1 MSESRDT
8 TRSCRIYDSFDWR
21 LFAAGASLE
30 WCFSEVPTLADP
42 RTGLLEGL
50 HPQRPMLR
58 WRDLRAPH
66 ATLIQQPSD
75 TEPGLLEELAD
86 GPVRERLA
94 RLLEMRRLLPRVD
107 VISQQTPLRL
117 LNEDEKTV
125 VWLLIEQ
132 HRFREPRSGRG
143 GALSR
148 RLLLKAVRGY
158 LDAFEQ
164 ARTGLIEQLGMSA
177 LTEALAQEALT
188 AAGHCPGTYSTKLD
202 ERLDP
207 NQRADLATKQILR
220 GLLETLEAN
229 VEGTRQNLDS
239 EFLHDLRV
247 ATRRTRAALSQIKG
261 VFPEAGVTEFK
272 QGFAWLQQVTG
283 PVRDLDV
290 YLLDFPSLEQ
300 RVPPMLRHE
309 LRPLYAQ
316 LLRQHGEAQCQLAH
330 ELDSVRF
337 HRLLRDWCAFL
348 DAPVPDAP
356 VPGAPMPDAA
366 VPDASSQ
373 SIRLEARA
381 DSVAAQPLGDETLE
395 AGQRQQ
401 QGPAPKQAARP
412 IKKVADERIRKM
424 LKRVRAEGRA
434 IGADSAPEQLHELRK
449 SCKKLRYLMEFF
461 QSLYPKAE
469 IREQIKQTKRL
480 LDNLGR
486 FQDTAVQ
493 AQHLYEQAAASAGG
507 QGLPATTLL
516 AMGALISQILNDQA
530 CARASF
536 AEVFA
541 DFDSAENAERFKV
554 LLQDPADQ
562 ARAPAVMA
570 DAMGDAGSE
579 PVKRKRPEPERNG
592 GVGRASIAPESPG
605 PEGPAPESPAPES
618 PAPESTVRARR

>member
-1 MSESRDT
+1 M
-8 TRSCRIYDSFDWR
+8 
-21 LFAAGASLE
+21 
-30 WCFSEVPTLADP
+30 
-42 RTGLLEGL
+42 
-50 HPQRPMLR
+50 
-58 WRDLRAPH
+58 
-66 ATLIQQPSD
+66 
-75 TEPGLLEELAD
+75 
-86 GPVRERLA
+86 
-94 RLLEMRRLLPRVD
+94 
-107 VISQQTPLRL
+107 
-117 LNEDEKTV
+117 
-125 VWLLIEQ
+125 
-132 HRFREPRSGRG
+132 
-143 GALSR
+143 
-148 RLLLKAVRGY
+148 
-158 LDAFEQ
+158 
-164 ARTGLIEQLGMSA
+164 
-177 LTEALAQEALT
+177 
-188 AAGHCPGTYSTKLD
+188 
-202 ERLDP
+202 
-207 NQRADLATKQILR
+207 
-220 GLLETLEAN
+220 
-229 VEGTRQNLDS
+229 
-239 EFLHDLRV
+239 
-247 ATRRTRAALSQIKG
+247 
-261 VFPEAGVTEFK
+261 
-272 QGFAWLQQVTG
+272 
-283 PVRDLDV
+283 
-290 YLLDFPSLEQ
+290 
-300 RVPPMLRHE
+300 
-309 LRPLYAQ
+309 
-316 LLRQHGEAQCQLAH
+316 
-330 ELDSVRF
+330 
-337 HRLLRDWCAFL
+337 
-348 DAPVPDAP
+348 
-356 VPGAPMPDAA
+356 
-366 VPDASSQ
+366 PDASSQ

-412 IKKVADERIRKM
+412 IKQVADERIRKM

-592 GVGRASIAPESPG
+592 GVGRASIAPESPPGQRAPAG
-605 PEGPAPESPAPES
+605 PEGEPEREQRRDAERAAMKTLAVYSIKGGVGKTTTAVNLAFLAAAEGRRTLVWDLDPQAAASFFFRIKPKVKGGGKALLSRRSALDAAIKGTDFDGLDLLPADFSYRHLDLRFANSDKPRRQLQRLLKPLRRDYDLVLLDCPPSISTLSENVFAVADALLVPLIPTTLSIRTLEQLDDFLREKMPKQAPQLLPFFSMADQTKALHRSIIQAAPEQDLQILRSSIPEIAEIERMGLHRMPITAYAAS
-618 PAPESTVRARR
+618 EIAAAAYRALWREIKQALADG